1 MPDNDNLFTQI
12 LVLLILVGLNAFFAS
27 SEVALISLKQTTLR
41 RLLARGGIR
50 ARALKALT
58 DDSGRFLATVQIG
71 VTLAGFLASAFAANS
86 FSEPLT
92 DWLESAGVTFFRHGT
107 LDKIVVVLITVLLSY
122 VSLVFGELIPKQIGL
137 RYTEFMAY
145 HVALPINLLAILAR
159 PFVSVLNVS
168 VEFGLRIFGRKAARA
183 DGVTEEDIR
192 ALLEIGREQ
201 GVISEDKK
209 ELLENVF
216 AFSTR
221 TAAEIMTHRTEISA
235 VCVDDPP
242 EEIEQFFLNAHYSR
256 IPVYREDMDD
266 IIGVVHLRDYFTLR
280 CKTGTPPSLGG
291 IMKPVYL
298 VPETIRA
305 DHLFRN
311 MKAGRIGM
319 AVLLDEFGGT
329 AGIVTDGDLVAEIVG
344 SFGDETPARRMELEQ
359 IAENSW
365 RADASIRLARLKREI
380 HLALPEA
387 TRYDTLG
394 GFLLARS
401 GGVPE
406 AGTVLDLPEHNVS
419 LQIETI
425 RNHHIGKVIIRRNEA
440 ESPENHQGAEKN

>member
-1 MPDNDNLFTQI
+1 MPDNDNLFAQI
-12 LVLLILVGLNAFFAS
+12 LLLLILIGLNAFFAS
-27 SEVALISLKQTTLR
+27 SEVALISLKQTALR

-86 FSEPLT
+86 FSDPLT
-92 DWLESAGVTFFRHGT
+92 DWLESLGVTFLAHGA
-107 LDKIVVVLITVLLSY
+107 LDKAVVVLITLLLSY

-145 HVALPINLLAILAR
+145 HVALPINLLAAVAR
-159 PFVSVLNVS
+159 PFVSFLNIS
-168 VEFGLRIFGRKAARA
+168 VESCMRLFGRKAVVS

-201 GVISEDKK
+201 GVIPEDKK

-216 AFSTR
+216 TFSSR
-221 TAAEIMTHRTEISA
+221 TAAEIMTHRTGITA
-235 VCVDDPP
+235 VGENDPP
-242 EEIEQFFLNAHYSR
+242 EKIEAVFLNVHYSR
-256 IPVYREDMDD
+256 IPVYREDIDN
-266 IIGVVHLRDYFTLR
+266 IVGVVHLRDYFTLR
-280 CKTGTPPSLGG
+280 TKNGTPPPLSE

-305 DHLFRN
+305 DRLFRN
-311 MKAGRIGM
+311 MKADRIGM

-344 SFGDETPARRMELEQ
+344 SLGDDPPSRRLKLEQ
-359 IAENSW
+359 IAENVW
-365 RADASIRLARLKREI
+365 RADGSVRLSRLKREL
-380 HLALPEA
+380 HLALPGE

-406 AGTVLDLPEHNVS
+406 SGTVLDLPEHHVS
-419 LQIETI
+419 MQVETI
-425 RNHHIGKVIIRRNEA
+425 RNHHIGEVIIRRTPQE
-440 ESPENHQGAEKN
+440 